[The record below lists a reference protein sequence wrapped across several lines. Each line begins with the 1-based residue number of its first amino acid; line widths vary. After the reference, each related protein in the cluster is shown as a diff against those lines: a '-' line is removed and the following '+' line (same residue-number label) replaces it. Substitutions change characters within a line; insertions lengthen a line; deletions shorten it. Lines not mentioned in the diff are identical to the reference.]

1 MYKKEHWDIVLSNEV
16 NKKEF
21 IETLLSRQANDQL
34 VFLNDLKGLLFSDL
48 VITKYIEQE
57 ERYQTSESLKN
68 TNRKLSTFSSGERK
82 KAFLKHCLAQ
92 KPDYLI
98 LDNPLDHLD
107 QNSRKDLVVFL
118 ENLSQSIC
126 LIQLINRAADQ
137 LPFIQNKGFIKDNSF
152 QFNSAP
158 INPKEH
164 LKLQKTEIPTL
175 LENEKSTDEVIIKFD
190 EVSVAYEGRKI
201 INVISWT
208 IKKGEFWQLV
218 GPNGSGKST
227 LLSMINGDNAKA
239 YGQDIYLFGNKKGSG
254 ESIWDIKKKIG
265 IYNTAMTDLF
275 QKRETVENM
284 ILSGYFDSIGLYIEP
299 TSLQRQTVAKWLN
312 LINLT
317 PLKNKYFNR
326 ISLGQQRMVLI
337 MRAIIKLP
345 ELVILDEPFEGLDD
359 ENVMLVGELINL
371 LKQETNMTFI
381 FVSHRIEPILT
392 PNLVYEL
399 TPSKNGSKGKTIQI
413 NALQQ

>member
-126 LIQLINRAADQ
+126 LIQLINRFAD
-137 LPFIQNKGFIKDNSF
+137 
-152 QFNSAP
+152 
-158 INPKEH
+158 
-164 LKLQKTEIPTL
+164 
-175 LENEKSTDEVIIKFD
+175 
-190 EVSVAYEGRKI
+190 
-201 INVISWT
+201 
-208 IKKGEFWQLV
+208 
-218 GPNGSGKST
+218 
-227 LLSMINGDNAKA
+227 
-239 YGQDIYLFGNKKGSG
+239 
-254 ESIWDIKKKIG
+254 
-265 IYNTAMTDLF
+265 
-275 QKRETVENM
+275 
-284 ILSGYFDSIGLYIEP
+284 
-299 TSLQRQTVAKWLN
+299 
-312 LINLT
+312 
-317 PLKNKYFNR
+317 
-326 ISLGQQRMVLI
+326 
-337 MRAIIKLP
+337 
-345 ELVILDEPFEGLDD
+345 
-359 ENVMLVGELINL
+359 
-371 LKQETNMTFI
+371 
-381 FVSHRIEPILT
+381 
-392 PNLVYEL
+392 
-399 TPSKNGSKGKTIQI
+399 
-413 NALQQ
+413 